1 MLTRSCADDDA
12 ASQEQP
18 GENHRRRYHQ
28 PDDVQ
33 EELRLAR
40 EELARL
46 KATDD
51 KSEKIQMTS
60 GDIVRLVIAA
70 PVVFTW
76 LFLGSRIIISAT
88 TSQHVLSNVEPLVMT
103 LSILTIPVTGI
114 LQSLFSAPGQNG
126 K

>member
-1 MLTRSCADDDA
+1 MTSA
-12 ASQEQP
+12 
-18 GENHRRRYHQ
+18 
-28 PDDVQ
+28 PDPIQ

-46 KATDD
+46 KATED

-70 PVVFTW
+70 PVVFVW

-88 TSQHVLSNVEPLVMT
+88 TSTAVLSKIEPLLLA
-103 LSILTIPVTGI
+103 LSILTIPVTAI
-114 LQSLFSAPGQNG
+114 LASLFKVDGNG

>member
-1 MLTRSCADDDA
+1 MDESGDPIL
-12 ASQEQP
+12 
-18 GENHRRRYHQ
+18 
-28 PDDVQ
+28 
-33 EELRLAR
+33 EELRQAR
-40 EELARL
+40 EELERL
-46 KATDD
+46 KASED

-70 PVVFTW
+70 PVVFCW

-88 TSQHVLSNVEPLVMT
+88 TSAAVLEQIEPLLLA

-114 LQSLFSAPGQNG
+114 LASLFKIDGNG

>member
-1 MLTRSCADDDA
+1 MDDI
-12 ASQEQP
+12 
-18 GENHRRRYHQ
+18 
-28 PDDVQ
+28 Q

-40 EELARL
+40 EELERL
-46 KATDD
+46 KTTED

-76 LFLGSRIIISAT
+76 LALGSRIIVSAT
-88 TSQHVLSNVEPLVMT
+88 TSNSVLSNIEPLLLA
-103 LSILTIPVTGI
+103 LSILTIPVTAI
-114 LQSLFSAPGQNG
+114 LASLFKADGNG

>member
-1 MLTRSCADDDA
+1 MDDL
-12 ASQEQP
+12 
-18 GENHRRRYHQ
+18 R
-28 PDDVQ
+28 

-46 KATDD
+46 KTTED
-51 KSEKIQMTS
+51 KSDKIQMTS

-70 PVVFTW
+70 PVVFVW

-88 TSQHVLSNVEPLVMT
+88 TSQTVLEHIEPLLLA
-103 LSILTIPVTGI
+103 LSILTIPVTAI
-114 LQSLFSAPGQNG
+114 LSSLFRVDGNG

>member
-1 MLTRSCADDDA
+1 MDDI
-12 ASQEQP
+12 
-18 GENHRRRYHQ
+18 
-28 PDDVQ
+28 Q

-46 KATDD
+46 KTPED

-60 GDIVRLVIAA
+60 SDIVRLVIAA
-70 PVVFTW
+70 PVVFVW

-114 LQSLFSAPGQNG
+114 LQSLFAAPGNG
-126 K
+126 GK

>member
-1 MLTRSCADDDA
+1 MDDL
-12 ASQEQP
+12 
-18 GENHRRRYHQ
+18 
-28 PDDVQ
+28 Q
-33 EELRLAR
+33 EELRQAR
-40 EELARL
+40 EELERL
-46 KATDD
+46 KASED

-70 PVVFTW
+70 PVVFCW

-88 TSQHVLSNVEPLVMT
+88 TSTAVLEHIEPLLLA

-114 LQSLFSAPGQNG
+114 LASLFKIDGNG

>member
-1 MLTRSCADDDA
+1 MDDI
-12 ASQEQP
+12 
-18 GENHRRRYHQ
+18 
-28 PDDVQ
+28 Q

-46 KATDD
+46 KTTED
-51 KSEKIQMTS
+51 KSDKIQMTS

-70 PVVFTW
+70 PVVFVW

-88 TSQHVLSNVEPLVMT
+88 TSTAVLGNIEPLLLA
-103 LSILTIPVTGI
+103 LSILTIPVTAI
-114 LQSLFSAPGQNG
+114 LASLFKVDGNG

>member
-1 MLTRSCADDDA
+1 MDDI
-12 ASQEQP
+12 
-18 GENHRRRYHQ
+18 
-28 PDDVQ
+28 Q

-40 EELARL
+40 EELERL
-46 KATDD
+46 KASED

-70 PVVFTW
+70 PVVFVW

-88 TSQHVLSNVEPLVMT
+88 TSQGVLENIEPLLLA
-103 LSILTIPVTGI
+103 LSILTIPVTAI
-114 LQSLFSAPGQNG
+114 LASLFKVDGNG

>member
-1 MLTRSCADDDA
+1 MAEIDD
-12 ASQEQP
+12 
-18 GENHRRRYHQ
+18 
-28 PDDVQ
+28 
-33 EELRLAR
+33 LR
-40 EELARL
+40 EELERL
-46 KATDD
+46 KATED

-70 PVVFTW
+70 PVVFVW

-88 TSQHVLSNVEPLVMT
+88 TSQAVLEHIEPLLLA

-114 LQSLFSAPGQNG
+114 LASLFKVDGNG

>member
-1 MLTRSCADDDA
+1 MDDI
-12 ASQEQP
+12 
-18 GENHRRRYHQ
+18 
-28 PDDVQ
+28 Q

-46 KATDD
+46 KAIED
-51 KSEKIQMTS
+51 KSDKIQMTS

-70 PVVFTW
+70 PVVFVW

-88 TSQHVLSNVEPLVMT
+88 TSQGVLENIEPLLLA
-103 LSILTIPVTGI
+103 LSILTIPVTAI
-114 LQSLFSAPGQNG
+114 LASLFKVDGNG

>member
-1 MLTRSCADDDA
+1 MDDI
-12 ASQEQP
+12 
-18 GENHRRRYHQ
+18 
-28 PDDVQ
+28 Q
-33 EELRLAR
+33 EELRLAL
-40 EELARL
+40 EELERL
-46 KATDD
+46 KTTED

-70 PVVFTW
+70 PVVFCW

-88 TSQHVLSNVEPLVMT
+88 TSTAVLEHIEPLLLA

-114 LQSLFSAPGQNG
+114 LASLFKIDGNG

>member
-1 MLTRSCADDDA
+1 MDDI
-12 ASQEQP
+12 
-18 GENHRRRYHQ
+18 
-28 PDDVQ
+28 Q

-46 KATDD
+46 KTTED

-70 PVVFTW
+70 PVVFVW
-76 LFLGSRIIISAT
+76 LFLGSRIIISAS
-88 TSQHVLSNVEPLVMT
+88 TSMAVLENIEPLLLA
-103 LSILTIPVTGI
+103 LSILTIPVTAI
-114 LQSLFSAPGQNG
+114 LASLFKTDGNG

>member
-1 MLTRSCADDDA
+1 MDDI
-12 ASQEQP
+12 
-18 GENHRRRYHQ
+18 
-28 PDDVQ
+28 Q
-33 EELRLAR
+33 EELRQAR
-40 EELARL
+40 EELERLRQARE
-46 KATDD
+46 D

-70 PVVFTW
+70 PVVFCW

-88 TSQHVLSNVEPLVMT
+88 TSTAVLEHIEPLLLA

-114 LQSLFSAPGQNG
+114 LASLFKIDGNG

>member
-1 MLTRSCADDDA
+1 MDDSGD
-12 ASQEQP
+12 P
-18 GENHRRRYHQ
+18 IL
-28 PDDVQ
+28 
-33 EELRLAR
+33 EELRQAR
-40 EELARL
+40 EELERL
-46 KATDD
+46 KARDD

-70 PVVFTW
+70 PVVFVW

-88 TSQHVLSNVEPLVMT
+88 TSTAVLEGIEPLLLA

-114 LQSLFSAPGQNG
+114 LASLFKIDGNG